1 MTSLDVYNHKIDN
14 LRETAQFLKDGD
26 KVRLKRPQ
34 GSFIPIRKPS
44 DLLLMPGT
52 VIARYSSVRVF
63 MLREDSLWYSD
74 CVHSRNSGVYTCDEL
89 FTYLKGSSQPFEI
102 IHE

>member
-1 MTSLDVYNHKIDN
+1 MTSLDAYKRKIVD
-14 LRETAQFLKDGD
+14 LQETAQFLKDAD

-34 GSFIPIRKPS
+34 GTFIPIRKPS

-52 VIARYSSVRVF
+52 VIACYSSVRVF
-63 MLREDSLWYSD
+63 MLREDGLWYSD
-74 CVHSRNSGVYTCDEL
+74 CIHRRNNGVYTCDEL
-89 FTYLKGSSQPFEI
+89 FTYLKGSTQPFEI

>member
-1 MTSLDVYNHKIDN
+1 MSSLDAYNREINN
-14 LRETAQFLKDGD
+14 LRETARFLKDAD

-34 GSFIPIRKPS
+34 GTFIPIRKPS

-52 VIARYSSVRVF
+52 VIVRYSSVRVF
-63 MLREDSLWYSD
+63 MLREDGLWYCD
-74 CVHSRNSGVYTCDEL
+74 CIHSRNDGVYTCDEL
-89 FTYLKGSSQPFEI
+89 FTYLKGSTQPFEI

>member
-1 MTSLDVYNHKIDN
+1 MTSLNAYNRKIDN
-14 LRETAQFLKDGD
+14 LRETAQFLKDAD

-34 GSFIPIRKPS
+34 GTFIPIRKPS

-52 VIARYSSVRVF
+52 VIVCYSSVRVF
-63 MLREDSLWYSD
+63 MLREDGLWYCD
-74 CVHSRNSGVYTCDEL
+74 CIPSHNDGVYTCDEL
-89 FTYLKGSSQPFEI
+89 FTYLKGSTQPFGI